1 MHGKVLII
9 GGGLSGL
16 LVANA
21 LRKRGVMVDVLDDGN
36 NHSSRVAAGLVNP
49 ISFRRTLLSWNASL
63 FYPFAKT
70 FYEEIQKNATRA
82 IIKELSLRRIFS
94 SKEEVTTWKQRLF
107 NPEFTPFLLPLDEE
121 DAAFGPYG
129 SGRVTGF
136 CVDGEA
142 LLNQLKSTQ
151 NLIQKEF
158 VPADIDPEQG
168 VYDGTKYDNI
178 IFCCGYRNHE
188 NPFFKHLPV
197 QATKGQLLL
206 VEWNNS
212 DENTSYHRKCFAL
225 PKGDKRFKLGAT
237 FEWGELNL
245 DTTQE
250 AKEKLLS
257 DFASI
262 SSDTLVVKDKVAGI
276 RPTSP
281 DRKPIIGLHPQY
293 PKLGIFNGLGTKGYL
308 TAPYLA
314 NHFVDHLLTNAPL
327 DPTLSL
333 NRFER

>member
-1 MHGKVLII
+1 MEIITHLGWQQDWLIPFLFEEPCYHGTPSYFTHLPKPSMK
-9 GGGLSGL
+9 GYKKTQQGL
-16 LVANA
+16 L
-21 LRKRGVMVDVLDDGN
+21 LRSYGYVE
-36 NHSSRVAAGLVNP
+36 
-49 ISFRRTLLSWNASL
+49 F
-63 FYPFAKT
+63 
-70 FYEEIQKNATRA
+70 
-82 IIKELSLRRIFS
+82 FS

-107 NPEFTPFLLPLDEE
+107 NPEFTPFLLPLVEE
-121 DAAFGPYG
+121 DATFGPYG
-129 SGRVTGF
+129 SGRVNGF

-158 VPADIDPEQG
+158 IPANIDPEQG
-168 VYDGTKYDNI
+168 VYDGTKYDKI

-206 VEWNNS
+206 VEWKNS

-225 PKGDKRFKLGAT
+225 PKGDSRFKLGAT
-237 FEWGELNL
+237 FEWGELSL
-245 DTTQE
+245 EPTLE

-257 DFASI
+257 DFTSI
-262 SSDTLVVKDKVAGI
+262 SSDTLVVKDQVVGI

-281 DRKPIIGLHPQY
+281 DRKPIIGLHSEY

-333 NRFER
+333 SRFER